1 MQGRPARGWLPILAV
16 LGVIVLLGITVY
28 AKQQAQ
34 PVATTSEL
42 PETQLARLLAQGKP
56 TLAFYHSNTCDQ
68 CIQMT
73 RIVQQVYPEFAG
85 SVALVDVNVY
95 DNRNTILLQKVR
107 IRYIPTLIFYDRA
120 GQAQTSVGV
129 MEPTTLRQQLQA
141 LRGGQ

>member
-1 MQGRPARGWLPILAV
+1 MQGQPARGWLPILAV
-16 LGVIVLLGITVY
+16 LGVIVLLGIIVY
-28 AKQQAQ
+28 AKEQ

-56 TLAFYHSNTCDQ
+56 TLTFYHSNTCDQ
-68 CIQMT
+68 CIQMAK
-73 RIVQQVYPEFAG
+73 ILQQVYPEFAG

>member
-1 MQGRPARGWLPILAV
+1 MAKIL
-16 LGVIVLLGITVY
+16 
-28 AKQQAQ
+28 
-34 PVATTSEL
+34 
-42 PETQLARLLAQGKP
+42 
-56 TLAFYHSNTCDQ
+56 
-68 CIQMT
+68 
-73 RIVQQVYPEFAG
+73 QQVYPEFAG